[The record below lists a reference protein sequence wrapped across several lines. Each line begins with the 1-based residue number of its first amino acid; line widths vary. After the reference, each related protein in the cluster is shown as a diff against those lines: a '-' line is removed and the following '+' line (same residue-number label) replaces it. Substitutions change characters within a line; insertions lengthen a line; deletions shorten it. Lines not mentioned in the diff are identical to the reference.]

1 MKTRTFKQWVSYLG
15 SKELARIVNRAA
27 RKNAAKPGAT
37 KRIND
42 KRAKLKARAER
53 RERNAD

>member
-1 MKTRTFKQWVSYLG
+1 MKERTFKQWVSYLG
-15 SKELARIVNRAA
+15 NRELAKIVKRAA
-27 RKNAAKPGAT
+27 RNNAAKAGAT

-53 RERNAD
+53 RDAAKD